1 MVDVNKRLLNIQ
13 PVPYVLGNFYRTQG
27 GELVRFVNVHNKG
40 TSYETME
47 DESGVN
53 RYTRRDF
60 GRCTGSCHE
69 YSDPRNVL
77 PTYSIEIVDELLF
90 QIERL
95 KSELGFLQ
103 MVNEEEH
110 LPA

>member
-1 MVDVNKRLLNIQ
+1 MVDVNKILLNIK

-27 GELVRFVNVHNKG
+27 GGLVRFVKVHNKG
-40 TSYETME
+40 TTHESME

-53 RYTRRDF
+53 RYTNRDF

-77 PTYSIEIVDELLF
+77 PTYSIEVVDSLLDE
-90 QIERL
+90 IDRL
-95 KSELGFLQ
+95 KAQIAALQ
-103 MVNEEEH
+103 VNEEDH
-110 LPA
+110 MPA